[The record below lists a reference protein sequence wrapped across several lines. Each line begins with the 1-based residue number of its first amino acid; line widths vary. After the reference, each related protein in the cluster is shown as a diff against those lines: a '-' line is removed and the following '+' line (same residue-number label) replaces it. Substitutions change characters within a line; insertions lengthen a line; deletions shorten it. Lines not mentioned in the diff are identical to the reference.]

1 MHIHPYWIMRD
12 HAEERP
18 DAVALSAL
26 KLGRS
31 SFDEFHSLT
40 WSETLTKVHQYAN
53 LFQSLGL
60 RVGDRVGI
68 RGYNGIE
75 WVCADWACLAL
86 GLVSVPLYQASHLSE
101 IEVIV
106 AESEMKLLVTESEI
120 PQLRVAQISF
130 ADLEDRAADMLET
143 FQFSE
148 PPLSQLATIIYT
160 SGTLGHPKGVMHSVE
175 NIVGAL
181 ETANEIINLNA
192 QDRFLSYLPLSH
204 VAERMLV
211 EFGGLIGGGS
221 IFFVDKVD
229 RVINVLPQIQPTI
242 FLAVPRIW
250 DLIRFRIEKELSQKK
265 ILRRLS
271 KWIPQR
277 LLSRFMGGMVAR
289 KLGLNRARL
298 CFSGAAKLSAET
310 GQALESFGIVIHEA
324 YGLTE
329 TLCVSSLTRPGD
341 VTFGSCG
348 RLYPGV
354 ESRIEADGEIS
365 LKAPFHFLGYY
376 KHQEWT
382 DEVVKNGWFHTGDV
396 GHFDDKGSL
405 FITDRKKNL
414 FKNSGGKYI
423 APQVAENFLKSH
435 PMIREAIVLGENR
448 PYCVAIASVD
458 LIQGTEKDLE
468 GLLASV
474 NAQLAPYQQL
484 RVVGWTSKAWSVDS
498 GEMTPS
504 LKIKRRVLVER
515 YTDQIEFLYTGG
527 HGVRSLDA
535 LSKEGFSRVDSR
547 LQ

>member
-1 MHIHPYWIMRD
+1 MHIHPYWILRD

-18 DAVALSAL
+18 EALALSAL
-26 KLGRS
+26 KLGGRS
-31 SFDEFHSLT
+31 FEEFHSLT
-40 WSETLTKVHQYAN
+40 WLETLTKVHQYAN

-60 RVGDRVGI
+60 RPGDRVGI

-86 GLVSVPLYQASHLSE
+86 GLISVPLYQASHLSE
-101 IEVIV
+101 IEWIV

-130 ADLEDRAADMLET
+130 ADLENRSADMLET
-143 FQFSE
+143 FSFTQPS
-148 PPLSQLATIIYT
+148 LSHLATIIYT
-160 SGTLGHPKGVMHSVE
+160 SGTLGHPKGVMHSIE

-181 ETANEIINLNA
+181 ESANEIINLNS
-192 QDRFLSYLPLSH
+192 QDRFVSYLPLSH

-211 EFGGLIGGGS
+211 EFGGLIAGGS

-229 RVINVLPQIQPTI
+229 RVVNVLPQIQPTI

-250 DLIRFRIEKELSQKK
+250 DLIRFRIQKELSQKK
-265 ILRRLS
+265 ALR
-271 KWIPQR
+271 Q
-277 LLSRFMGGMVAR
+277 LSRFLPQSFLSKFMGRIVAR
-289 KLGLNRARL
+289 KLGLDRARL
-298 CFSGAAKLSAET
+298 CFSGAAKLSVET
-310 GQALESFGIVIHEA
+310 GEALKDLGILVHEA

-329 TLCVSSLTRPGD
+329 TLCVSSLTRPGE

-348 RLYPGV
+348 KLYPGV

-382 DEVVKNGWFHTGDV
+382 DEVVKDGWFHTGDV
-396 GHFDDKGSL
+396 GHFDDSGRL

-458 LIQGTEKDLE
+458 RLQGSDKDLE
-468 GLLASV
+468 VLLSGV

-484 RVVGWTSKAWSVDS
+484 KAVGWTARAWSVDS

-515 YTDQIEFLYTGG
+515 YTDEIEFLYTGG
-527 HGVRSLDA
+527 QAVRSLDA
-535 LSKEGFSRVDSR
+535 LNKEGFSRVDSR